1 MAKNKYRVH
10 RFKVKE
16 EDVYTELEFFLNNLE
31 GAVVSIISNIKKGS
45 LPQIYRVTSR
55 VDFLMIV
62 ERL

>member
-10 RFKVKE
+10 RFKVKG

-45 LPQIYRVTSR
+45 PPDLWGYI
-55 VDFLMIV
+55 
-62 ERL
+62 